1 MKKLLFRIIQMS
13 RHKTRLALA
22 VCIFTVGFCAAYA
35 ATPQSREQAPAQSQ
49 SDDNEQFD
57 VTTKDGYIYIYS
69 VRRVSIQ
76 IYTILGQLIVRQD
89 VQSGTTRIK
98 APSRGVY
105 ILRAGS
111 ITRRITVN

>member
-1 MKKLLFRIIQMS
+1 MQ
-13 RHKTRLALA
+13 AN
-22 VCIFTVGFCAAYA
+22 AAS
-35 ATPQSREQAPAQSQ
+35 PQSREQTSAQAAA
-49 SDDNEQFD
+49 DDNEQFE

-89 VQSGTTRIK
+89 VNSGTTRIK